1 MINEACKILKKHNL
15 RVTFQRKAILK
26 ILYNC
31 RGHHLDIENIYQLL
45 CKTNGG
51 KNKAG
56 IATVYRTMEMFE
68 KIGLVLKLYLENLP
82 ARYELVL
89 PDDKKHHHL
98 ICLKCGIVQELNDCF
113 IKEFKHVIL
122 KEKGFTVK
130 DKSIKIYG
138 YCSKCIKKV

>member
-1 MINEACKILKKHNL
+1 MINGACKILQKHNL

-31 RGHHLDIENIYQLL
+31 RGHHLDIQNIYQLL
-45 CKTNGG
+45 RKTNGE

-56 IATVYRTMEMFE
+56 IATIYRTMEMFE
-68 KIGLVLKLYLENLP
+68 KIGLVSKLYLEDLP

-98 ICLKCGIVQELNDCF
+98 ICLKCGMVQELDDYF
-113 IKEFKHVIL
+113 TKDFKHVVKKI
-122 KEKGFTVK
+122 KGFTIK

-138 YCSKCIKKV
+138 YCSKCIKEV